1 MKRYQAL
8 ADDGRRC
15 RRCGRRAQ
23 LFGLRDIETGW
34 EGWCDVCN
42 AEWRWQRSES
52 ACSHCNRL
60 WYTSSPF
67 LLAWGLNLNLSL
79 VILLFLG
86 EGYHR
91 FLDKLCKH
99 EHRRALTQLMW
110 TTARLDWFPAEDS
123 ENELALEEPLGL
135 DSLRYQYVVSSRGYV
150 HRVES
155 RRTLLSAVY
164 SFLHGPLTY
173 DKRFS
178 YYGTPPE
185 SWQSFQDCHG
195 KLWYYNE
202 LTREWFYACSPPAP
216 WRRYRFASSSL
227 ECMYWWWHASERRW
241 FFEPQ

>member
-1 MKRYQAL
+1 
-8 ADDGRRC
+8 
-15 RRCGRRAQ
+15 
-23 LFGLRDIETGW
+23 
-34 EGWCDVCN
+34 
-42 AEWRWQRSES
+42 
-52 ACSHCNRL
+52 
-60 WYTSSPF
+60 
-67 LLAWGLNLNLSL
+67 
-79 VILLFLG
+79 
-86 EGYHR
+86 
-91 FLDKLCKH
+91 
-99 EHRRALTQLMW
+99 MW
-110 TTARLDWFPAEDS
+110 TTARLDWFLAEDA
-123 ENELALEEPLGL
+123 EDELALEEPLGF
-135 DSLRYQYVVSSRGYV
+135 DSLRYQCVHRGLIWPCKGGGLFGRSCF

-241 FFEPQ
+241 FFEPQKEYAMKALLKRSVKAMKGGAVQGISPWPYGRWELVGGAEPSQTNSGATSAASTPWEDS